1 MMTPGLCVNVWT
13 WRDQMKL
20 AAVYKMSYYEGAF
33 VKQVV
38 EDVKRNLLS
47 GLQV

>member
-1 MMTPGLCVNVWT
+1 MN
-13 WRDQMKL
+13 L
-20 AAVYKMSYYEGAF
+20 AAVYNTSYYEGAF
-33 VKQVV
+33 VKRVV